1 MAPVTIVKSETDTSL
16 DQAYLAFGTFVGTT
30 NVTAAAGP
38 PELRPVQNSPC
49 CPWPPDRDRVP
60 AQRRHLPRDVHASA
74 PGDHSCLRRSAARY
88 RFGSPRRFAA

>member
-1 MAPVTIVKSETDTSL
+1 MPPGTIGKSETDASL
-16 DQAYLAFGTFVGTT
+16 DQACLAFGTFVGTT

-60 AQRRHLPRDVHASA
+60 AQRRGLPRAVHAA
-74 PGDHSCLRRSAARY
+74 VPEDHSCLRRSAARY
-88 RFGSPRRFAA
+88 RFGYPRRFAA